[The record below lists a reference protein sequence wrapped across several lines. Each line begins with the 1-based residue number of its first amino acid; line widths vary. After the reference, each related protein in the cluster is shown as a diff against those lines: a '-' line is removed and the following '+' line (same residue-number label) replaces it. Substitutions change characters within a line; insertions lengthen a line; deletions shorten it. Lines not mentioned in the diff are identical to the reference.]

1 MNFELH
7 PKLNEDTIFIHDFSL
22 SRLLLIKDANFKWFV
37 LVPRVEGLR
46 EIIDVNEENR
56 ILLFK
61 EICDISEFLKQSYFP
76 YKLNIAAIGNI
87 VEQLHIHIILRYKD
101 DPLYPNPVWGNNLP
115 KKEYTNAEVELIIN
129 LIKQHFA

>member
-37 LVPRVEGLR
+37 LVPRVDGLR
-46 EIIDVNEENR
+46 EIIDLNEEER
-56 ILLFK
+56 ILLFR
-61 EICDISEFLKQSYFP
+61 EICKISEFLKQSYSP

-101 DPLYPNPVWGNNLP
+101 DPLYPNPVWRNNLP
-115 KKEYTNAEVELIIN
+115 KKEYTNSEIELIISS
-129 LIKQHFA
+129 IKQRFA